1 MANPIIAKKFKIGDK
16 IVVTPSFGK
25 VHTYTITRVTKTMAI
40 AEFKN
45 SAGTKCS
52 ERFGIEYRVENGTWY
67 YIVRYPREAFTWDR
81 NNYKVVEA

>member
-1 MANPIIAKKFKIGDK
+1 MEKVVEKQFKVGDK

-45 SAGTKCS
+45 SAGVKCS
-52 ERFGIEYRVENGTWY
+52 ERFGINYRIYNNDYFSIT
-67 YIVRYPREAFTWDR
+67 RFPRDAFAWSR
-81 NNYKVVEA
+81 NEYKVIDA